1 MAKILLVS
9 CNMATS
15 PYPVFPLGM
24 AYVASA
30 LQGQGH
36 QVRQVDIQA
45 TGLTPFDTLKAHI
58 DFMPDL
64 VGLSI
69 RNIDSTDSHQGISQW
84 YLDKAKDITH
94 TVRSLYPAPIVIGG
108 AGVALMAEEIRN
120 HTGAN
125 FAIVGEGEKAMHLLV
140 QSLEKNQW
148 RTSGLPALWRAE
160 SLAGDEI
167 VCPMVDSQIANFYLD
182 KSGVMGIQSK
192 RGCPY
197 HCAYCSY
204 PTIEG
209 RSLRYANPEGIA
221 GHMEKMYTD
230 FQVSEFVFCDSVFN
244 DSRGYFLDLAK
255 AIKKCNIPVRWS
267 GYFRPSATTV
277 EELSFLQS
285 AGLYALEI
293 GTDSASD
300 VTLEAMKKPF
310 SFSEVQRFSA
320 SCADLGL
327 AQAHFIIMGGP
338 KETLQTAREGLKNIQ
353 TLEKSVVFVYQGVR
367 ILPHTHIE
375 QLALKE
381 GVISPSTSLLR
392 PVYYHS
398 ADITPESLQKMIEDD
413 FAGDMTRIFPPAKGS
428 QMESAL
434 RALGHK
440 GLLWDKLLISRRKNR
455 KRNKAIP
462 SHV

>member
-24 AYVASA
+24 ACIASA
-30 LQGQGH
+30 LKAEGH
-36 QVRQVDIQA
+36 VIRQVDIQA
-45 TGLTPFDTLKAHI
+45 SGVSPADALMAHR

-69 RNIDSTDSHQGISQW
+69 RNIDSTDSHQGMSQW
-84 YLDKAKDITH
+84 YLDKAKSIAQ
-94 TVRSLYPAPIVIGG
+94 TVRAQYPAPIVIGG
-108 AGVALMAEEIRN
+108 AGVALMPEQIKE
-120 HTGAN
+120 HTGAD
-125 FAIVGEGEKAMHLLV
+125 FAIVGEGERAMVQLV
-140 QSLEKNQW
+140 SALDRNNWQ
-148 RTSGLPALWRAE
+148 TAGLNVLWQAAP
-160 SLAGDEI
+160 LASSEI
-167 VCPMVDSQIANFYLD
+167 KCPVVDTDIAKFYLG
-182 KSGVMGIQSK
+182 KSGIMGIQSK

-197 HCAYCSY
+197 KCAYCSY

-209 RSLRYANPEGIA
+209 RTLRYVNPEAVA

-230 FQVSEFVFCDSVFN
+230 HQVTEFVFCDSVFN
-244 DSRGYFLDLAK
+244 DSCGHFLDVAK
-255 AIKKCNIPVRWS
+255 AIKKCDIPVRWS
-267 GYFRPSATTV
+267 GYFRPSTTTL

-300 VTLEAMKKPF
+300 TTLAAMKKPF
-310 SFSEVQRFSA
+310 TFNEVQQFSA
-320 SCADLGL
+320 SCASLDL
-327 AQAHFIIMGGP
+327 AQAHFIILGGP
-338 KETLQTAREGLKNIQ
+338 KENVQTAQEGLRNIR

-375 QLALKE
+375 QVALNE
-381 GVISPSTSLLR
+381 GVITRETSLLR

-398 ADITPESLQKMIEDD
+398 ADITFDALQKMIEDD

-428 QMESAL
+428 QMETAL
-434 RALGHK
+434 RTLGHK

-455 KRNKAIP
+455 TRNRTTNNNA
-462 SHV
+462 